1 MKAYR
6 DTLDTVVEINGYEY
20 EVEVSFSIYDVDDVE
35 LTEFKV
41 KDDQDN
47 WIDFPYLE
55 RVEEDLTE
63 EVLEYASECMQIAEE
78 QRAEQLFEAKRD
90 KELGL

>member
-1 MKAYR
+1 MKAYQ
-6 DTLDTVVEINGYEY
+6 DTLYTYVEINGYEY
-20 EVEVSFSIYDVDDVE
+20 ELEVSFSIYDVDDVE
-35 LTEFKV
+35 LYDIKI
-41 KDDQDN
+41 KNDQKE
-47 WIDFPYLE
+47 WVDFPYLE
-55 RVEEDLTE
+55 RVEEDLIE

>member
-1 MKAYR
+1 MKAYQ

-41 KDDQDN
+41 KDDQGN